1 MRKAFKSSEGMTK
14 VREATAVDGSGNKV
28 ETNLLN
34 EDRNWQMIVWRFDK
48 WLNEQTKVPK
58 KILDEW
64 KGNIKRY

>member
-1 MRKAFKSSEGMTK
+1 MRKSFKSSEGMTK
-14 VREATAVDGSGNKV
+14 SGRGEEVR
-28 ETNLLN
+28 NLLN
-34 EDRNWQMIVWRFDK
+34 ENRNWQMIVWRFDK

>member
-1 MRKAFKSSEGMTK
+1 MSKAFKSSEGM
-14 VREATAVDGSGNKV
+14 NK
-28 ETNLLN
+28 TGRADAIPADLLSEN
-34 EDRNWQMIVWRFDK
+34 RNWQMIVWRFDR